1 MGSFYHFSFYFV
13 ENHTQ
18 LRDLQYMMISDEISV
33 IVTDGRN
40 VINFFPPLMEY
51 ANIFKRVLQ
60 DKTSSE

>member
-13 ENHTQ
+13 ENPTQ

-40 VINFFPPLMEY
+40 VINFFSLP
-51 ANIFKRVLQ
+51 
-60 DKTSSE
+60 